1 MMGAVRMAKDEK
13 IVLIDGNS
21 LLYRAF
27 YALPPMFSPDRI
39 PTNAVYGLINMLM
52 KIVLDEAP
60 QGMVVAFDKGAS
72 FRKTTY
78 AEYKAQRQKTPEE
91 LVVQMPL
98 AREAVIALGLTV
110 AELESYE
117 GDDIIGTLA
126 RQCSEAGYHVRIVS
140 GDRDVL
146 QLIAPRVDAMLT
158 RKGLSETVIL
168 DETKMLEEYG
178 IHPWQVVEQK
188 GLMGDSS
195 DNIPGVQKVGEK
207 TALKLLGEYESID
220 GVYAHIDE
228 LKGKLKENLLLDKEN
243 AYLSKELATI
253 NCHVPL
259 ELSIE
264 DMLYHGMKD
273 DQARDFFQ
281 RMGFRSLLSR
291 LSQDNVASSK
301 SARDVKYRPLASVAE
316 VQAFI
321 AALDEREIALELYFP
336 GSILLGAA
344 VAVDDEVCVCQKYH
358 CPEGFDLLMQWLGQ
372 DFTGGLAM
380 HRAKDAMHGMVADR
394 YQYLRPVFDTE
405 LAAYLVNPTDNGYPL
420 RQLARD
426 YLGQDWELDEKPP
439 YATDDISRWL
449 ALRVRLVADLVEPL
463 RQRLQEE
470 ELEDLFLVI
479 EMPLLEILFRM
490 ELDGIKIDQTILQKL
505 GIEFSA
511 KLASLQK
518 QIFAAADE
526 EFNINST
533 QQLGQILFEK
543 LQLPALKKTKTGY
556 STDVTVLEQLAPF
569 HALPALVLEHRTLT
583 KLVGTY
589 IEGLQRLVDRDGKIH
604 TTFNQ
609 TIAATGRLSSTDP
622 NLQNIPIKMEEGR
635 RIRKAFTATSHGR
648 ILLSADYSQIELRV
662 LAHLSADEA
671 MCQAFLGGV
680 DIHAQTAARLFKRP
694 LDQIEPAMRSRAK
707 TINFG
712 VLYGMSDF
720 RLHNE
725 LGIPLKEAQDFIRDY
740 FDAFPGINNYIEEIK
755 KFARQY
761 GYVTTA
767 LQRRR
772 YIPEIN
778 SRNFNLRS
786 NAERIALNTP
796 VQGTAADIIKL
807 AMVNLANRIIQE
819 PQGEPRLLLQVHD
832 ELILEIERGSE
843 AKWAEIVR
851 EEMANAYELCV
862 PLVVDLKTGFDWYE
876 MMPYNS
882 PRK

>member
-1 MMGAVRMAKDEK
+1 MGAICMTKQEK
-13 IVLIDGNS
+13 IVLVDGNS

-39 PTNAVYGLINMLM
+39 PTNAIYGLINMLM
-52 KIVLDEAP
+52 KIVDDEAP
-60 QGMVVAFDKGAS
+60 QGMVVAFDKGSS
-72 FRKTTY
+72 FRKTAY

-98 AREAVIALGLTV
+98 AREAVVSLGLAV
-110 AELESYE
+110 AELESFE

-126 RQCSEAGYHVRIVS
+126 RQCSDAGYHVRIVS

-146 QLIAPRVDAMLT
+146 QLIAPKVDAMLT

-168 DETKMLEEYG
+168 DEAKMLEEYG
-178 IHPWQVVEQK
+178 IRPWQVVEQK

-220 GVYAHIDE
+220 GVYAHIEE
-228 LKGKLKENLLLDKEN
+228 LKGKLKENLLLDKEK

-253 NCHVPL
+253 NCYVPL
-259 ELSIE
+259 DLPIE
-264 DMLYHGMKD
+264 AMLYHGIAE

-291 LSQDNVASSK
+291 LGQENVSSSK
-301 SARDVKYRPLASVAE
+301 SAKEINFMQLESTVD

-321 AALDEREIALELYFP
+321 DGFKEQEIALELYFP
-336 GSILLGAA
+336 GNILLGAA
-344 VAVDDEVCVCQKYH
+344 IAVGADIFVCQKYH
-358 CPEGFDLLMQWLGQ
+358 CPDGFDLLMQWLGG
-372 DFTGGLAM
+372 DFPGSLVM
-380 HRAKDAMHGMVADR
+380 HRAKDAMHGMAADR
-394 YQYLRPVFDTE
+394 YQYFRPVFDTE
-405 LAAYLVNPTDNGYPL
+405 LAAYLVNPMDNGYPL
-420 RQLARD
+420 RQLSRD
-426 YLGQDWELDEKPP
+426 YLGQDWELEEKPP
-439 YATDDISRWL
+439 FATDDISRWL
-449 ALRVRLVADLVEPL
+449 ALRAKLVADLAEPL
-463 RQRLQEE
+463 RKRLQEE
-470 ELEDLFLVI
+470 ELEDLFLFI
-479 EMPLLEILFRM
+479 EMPLLEILFHM
-490 ELDGIKIDQTILQKL
+490 ELAGIKIDQNVLQKL
-505 GIEFSA
+505 GTEFGA
-511 KLASLQK
+511 KLTSLQT
-518 QIFAAADE
+518 QIFAAAGE

-569 HALPALVLEHRTLT
+569 HALPALVLEHRTLA

-589 IEGLQRLVDRDGKIH
+589 IEGLQRLLDRDGKIH

-609 TIAATGRLSSTDP
+609 TITATGRLSSTEP
-622 NLQNIPIKMEEGR
+622 NLQNIPIKMQEGR
-635 RIRKAFTATSHGR
+635 RIRKAFTATNQGR

-662 LAHLSADEA
+662 LAHLSRDEA
-671 MCQAFLGGV
+671 MCQAFMDGV
-680 DIHAQTAARLFKRP
+680 DIHAQTASRLFKRP

-740 FDAFPGINNYIEEIK
+740 FAAFPGINNYIEEVK
-755 KFARQY
+755 KFAQHH

-807 AMVNLANRIIQE
+807 AMVNLANRLKQ
-819 PQGEPRLLLQVHD
+819 QSDGEPRLLLQVHD

-843 AKWAEIVR
+843 VKWADIVR

-876 MMPYNS
+876 MMSYNS